1 MNATELRAKSRQEL
15 DEELLKLRKEHF
27 NLRLQRATGQLT
39 RPHEYGRVRK
49 DIARIKTVIAEIDK
63 QGEAK

>member
-1 MNATELRAKSRQEL
+1 MNANELRAKSRQEL

>member
-39 RPHEYGRVRK
+39 RPHDYGRVRK

>member
-1 MNATELRAKSRQEL
+1 MNANELRAKSRQEL

-49 DIARIKTVIAEIDK
+49 DIARIKTVIAEFDK
-63 QGEAK
+63 QGEGK

>member
-1 MNATELRAKSRQEL
+1 MKATELRAKSRQEL

-39 RPHEYGRVRK
+39 RPHEYGGVRK

>member
-1 MNATELRAKSRQEL
+1 MKATELRAKSRQEL

-39 RPHEYGRVRK
+39 RPHDYGRVRK

>member
-1 MNATELRAKSRQEL
+1 MKATELRAKSRQEL

-27 NLRLQRATGQLT
+27 NVRLQRATGQLT
-39 RPHEYGRVRK
+39 RPHDYGRVRR

>member
-1 MNATELRAKSRQEL
+1 MKATELRAKSRQEL

-39 RPHEYGRVRK
+39 RPHDYGRVRR

>member
-1 MNATELRAKSRQEL
+1 MNANELRAKSRQEL

-49 DIARIKTVIAEIDK
+49 DIARIKTVIAQIDG
-63 QGEAK
+63 QGEGK